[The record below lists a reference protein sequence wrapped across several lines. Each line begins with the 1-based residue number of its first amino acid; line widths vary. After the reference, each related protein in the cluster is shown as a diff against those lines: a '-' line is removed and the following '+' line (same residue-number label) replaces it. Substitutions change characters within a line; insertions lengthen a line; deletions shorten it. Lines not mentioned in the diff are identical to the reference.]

1 VFLTE
6 GFFQNRIRTDP
17 PLPIQTSK
25 AVTYIHFII
34 NLRENKGN
42 SQLFADPSI
51 GLAVRIRF
59 FFNHL
64 HQMSLNSTIFSALY
78 ERSGDPNARR
88 LLSILEAAKEA
99 IAVQAAANA
108 SSNSKTSKAA
118 AAAAAVD
125 SPLALFGALMS
136 ALERTGAEHSR
147 EIFYLLSILLP
158 HVPVIA
164 FRSKIDPVFAMIDAA
179 LASPVISK
187 DQPTIRCVVTTLA
200 HTLRVIEPEMEV
212 WSRPSIAREFN
223 ILLSFCVD
231 TRPKVR
237 RAAHAGA
244 LAISAAHHSAKS
256 NASGALFG
264 AFFDS
269 VLRGGASKDQAAI
282 MHVAPLV
289 KQILPL
295 LPLPSIETV
304 VDRVLKV
311 TSIGQ
316 PLMTVFAYSSL
327 AMLLESPRAKL
338 SSRFVQTTL
347 EALRGLA
354 PSPDDTHTAPEY
366 SYLIAA
372 GLTRLASMER
382 IRMGFPPDVP
392 LVFPREGVR
401 SVALSSSS
409 SSSSS
414 SDPSAA
420 TVLTLLAGVSEQLP
434 FAVNSLISNFETDQT
449 SVHHATANA
458 LAISLVTCV
467 DGAMVNEACQWRA
480 SHPVTPSDSPSAPAL
495 IRVAYALDSILQYR
509 FQASW
514 SISLPIV
521 AVLFRLLGPDSHYL
535 LKDLV
540 KTLVVVRSAVSDA
553 AEAAAELREQ
563 AQDEEGREFKKRRGV
578 NRRNDEEE
586 EEHEE
591 GGKGE
596 DGRSRSDSRKIPH
609 AVVVFRTVQRV
620 LGAALQAMGAKH
632 FIDVVGFTIGDVLGG
647 GGGGGVNGKKPYD
660 DFSGPRCV
668 LDSRSWVLALLREN
682 AQHSAVPISF
692 FLGSIAPSIVA
703 EEEAWKK
710 AENAHQIKNA
720 RAHKARVMQLWG
732 TLPSLLIAPP
742 DFATPLGFGANL
754 GNMLTRALTDS
765 VRLPELPTIIG
776 RALETVIVR
785 NRAAAGLPVASIK
798 VQDDY
803 DEDHDG
809 GEDEG
814 DADVNNNNKREGD
827 EGLTVFQQG
836 KGKSKTKATSRR
848 RQAEELDDENDD
860 NNDGNRNEDDYE
872 GRTEPGYDANDD
884 GATTVFGAGGV
895 SVYAGGSS
903 SDPRHPLI
911 VQAMGGSSASS
922 AAATAYNAKDRFP
935 PISKDDAHKN
945 LAVIAL
951 VAKNYLPVLFNAFEK
966 CALGVGAITQAAPS
980 TALASQLQIQQLPAS
995 VSNERSRK
1003 VLDAIVA
1010 YVSVSPKPLVTAM
1023 CDRLHKLLVAALSAL
1038 SAQQD
1043 MVKAAIANLRAATA
1057 EDTRV
1062 RSKNEAA
1069 RAKAAAAAGAA
1080 PVNPLH
1086 AAAKVPPSAA
1096 TQAAGAEVSNAK
1108 KSVFSSAAR
1117 ASALLSLTLA
1127 VVPGLE
1133 KVTTEKASSDDGSM
1147 ISKLYVAIRPA
1158 IIGEF
1163 DNSTVQKRAYAVL
1176 ACILKLHPF
1185 FAVSS
1190 TRRQDVLDALT
1201 GGITVISTSARR
1213 GRLACLRHII
1223 KALELGEESN
1233 EGNQSAVVIPTV
1245 LGEVLLC
1252 CKDSNSSVRESAFS
1266 LVVAMARK
1274 MFNAGGEGDGSLH
1287 DLADVVK
1294 KKKSKSQQDEE
1305 EEEEEVE
1312 EEDGDDAGDMED
1324 DDDEDEDDDD
1334 KGNTGMSTEE
1344 SAELPPPSLTE
1355 FFKMIYGALQAST
1368 PHMRSAALLAL
1379 SRLIYE
1385 FIGEAEVIRV
1395 MVLPLLSH
1403 ALKML
1408 KEQAREVVTSAVSFV
1423 RIAVACT
1430 PPTELRPQLQRIVN
1444 ALLVWSGERKE
1455 RIKKKVRLV
1464 LERLVRKFGFEEVA
1478 KFVPQSDEAL
1488 IRYMRK
1494 MAARRERKRGLG
1506 VGGEGAEGASRASG
1520 AARTAFEKMAGLVDG
1535 DNDDEDEDDDDDD
1548 FFGDQGQGGK
1558 EGASV
1563 ISGASSR
1570 WPGTTM
1576 RSSAAMTRIGGP
1588 GSRMSGVTSDMRSNS
1603 RILMAAA
1610 ASLPPV
1616 GVLIDPTGT
1625 GGKKTQKER
1634 TVVFTKL
1641 VGGGTNA
1648 SRITKKSGASASN
1661 LERNSRGKSGASGAM
1676 LRADDES
1683 PLDFLDPKS
1692 MRSAGVGQDAIAL
1705 AAAEKQ
1711 RRSTLAFSSGSG
1723 PGAAS
1728 GFSLASDGRLIIREE
1743 AEAISGKAGHRQAS
1757 GDDDN
1762 LDNDE
1767 DIDDLRDG
1775 TAKIRRAKAR
1785 KVTSVLQGEDDNN
1798 NVERDEEDEG
1808 GRDRNARDRSVF
1820 SAGGG
1825 KRHFRKS
1832 EDEGGAVNKQ
1842 GWGMAKGKNSSKF
1855 GERKSSSSERFSGS
1869 QFKGGKGAKG
1879 DVKTS
1884 GSKFEPFAYVE
1895 LGAVASGQGGF
1906 SSVMASTSKSVR
1918 KNFKRG
1924 IVAEAEASRDST
1936 SLSGTKRGR
1945 S

>member
-1 VFLTE
+1 MALSS
-6 GFFQNRIRTDP
+6 N
-17 PLPIQTSK
+17 
-25 AVTYIHFII
+25 
-34 NLRENKGN
+34 
-42 SQLFADPSI
+42 QL
-51 GLAVRIRF
+51 
-59 FFNHL
+59 
-64 HQMSLNSTIFSALY
+64 IFSALY
-78 ERSGDPNARR
+78 ERSSDANARR

-136 ALERTGAEHSR
+136 ALERTGAEHAR

-158 HVPVIA
+158 HVPVSA

-200 HTLRVIEPEMEV
+200 HTLRVIEPEMEI

-231 TRPKVR
+231 VRPKVR
-237 RAAHAGA
+237 RAAQSGA
-244 LAISAAHHSAKS
+244 LAISASHHSARS

-282 MHVAPLV
+282 LHVAPLV
-289 KQILPL
+289 KQVLPL

-366 SYLIAA
+366 AYLIAA

-382 IRMGFPPDVP
+382 IRMGLPPDVP
-392 LVFPREGVR
+392 LVFPRDGIR
-401 SVALSSSS
+401 SVAMIASSSS

-414 SDPSAA
+414 ADLSSAA
-420 TVLTLLAGVSEQLP
+420 LTPLVGVSEQLP

-458 LAISLVTCV
+458 LAITLVTCV
-467 DGAMVNEACQWRA
+467 DGAMVNEACQWR
-480 SHPVTPSDSPSAPAL
+480 SSYPVAPSDAISAPAL
-495 IRVAYALDSILQYR
+495 IRVAHAIDSILQYR

-514 SISLPIV
+514 SVSIPIV
-521 AVLFRLLGPDSHYL
+521 AILFRLLGPDSHLL

-578 NRRNDEEE
+578 NRRNEEE
-586 EEHEE
+586 EEENEE
-591 GGKGE
+591 GGGGGE
-596 DGRSRSDSRKIPH
+596 GEGRSRSNSRNIPH

-632 FIDVVGFTIGDVLGG
+632 FIDIVGFTIGDVLGG
-647 GGGGGVNGKKPYD
+647 GGGGIAGGKKPYD
-660 DFSGPRCV
+660 DFSSPKCV
-668 LDSRSWVLALLREN
+668 LDSRSWVLTLLREN
-682 AQHSAVPISF
+682 AQHSAIPISF
-692 FLGSIAPSIVA
+692 FLNSIAPSIAA

-732 TLPSLLIAPP
+732 TLPSLIIAPP

-754 GNMLTRALTDS
+754 GNLLTRALTDS
-765 VRLPELPTIIG
+765 ARLPELPTIIG
-776 RALETVIVR
+776 RAIETVIVR

-798 VQDDY
+798 VLSDG
-803 DEDHDG
+803 DEDDFDG
-809 GEDEG
+809 GEGGRGEEEEEDGDNANGDERRG
-814 DADVNNNNKREGD
+814 GGD
-827 EGLTVFQQG
+827 EGLTVLQQG
-836 KGKSKTKATSRR
+836 RGRAKKAASKGRR
-848 RQAEELDDENDD
+848 VEELDNDNDEN
-860 NNDGNRNEDDYE
+860 E
-872 GRTEPGYDANDD
+872 GQTEPGLDADDDD

-911 VQAMGGSSASS
+911 VQAMGGSSATS
-922 AAATAYNAKDRFP
+922 AAAAAYNAKDRFP
-935 PISKDDAHKN
+935 PITKDDADKN
-945 LAVIAL
+945 LAVIAS

-980 TALASQLQIQQLPAS
+980 TTLASQLQLQQLPAS
-995 VSNERSRK
+995 VANERSRK

-1010 YVSVSPKPLVTAM
+1010 YASVSPKPLVTAM
-1023 CDRLHKLLVAALSAL
+1023 CDRLHKLLVASLSAL
-1038 SAQQD
+1038 AAQQD
-1043 MVKAAIANLRAATA
+1043 TVKAAIANLRAATS

-1069 RAKAAAAAGAA
+1069 RAKASAAVGAA

-1086 AAAKVPPSAA
+1086 AATKTPSSAA
-1096 TQAAGAEVSNAK
+1096 TQAAGAEVSSAK
-1108 KSVFSSAAR
+1108 RAVVASAAR

-1133 KVTTEKASSDDGSM
+1133 TVTTEDASRDDGSM
-1147 ISKLYVAIRPA
+1147 IAKLYVAIRPA
-1158 IIGEF
+1158 ILGGL

-1176 ACILKLHPF
+1176 ACILKQHPF

-1190 TRRQDVLDALT
+1190 TRRRDVLDALT

-1213 GRLACLRHII
+1213 GRLACLRHIV
-1223 KALELGEESN
+1223 KALELGGEN
-1233 EGNQSAVVIPTV
+1233 DDGHQSGVIPTV

-1252 CKDSNSSVRESAFS
+1252 CKDSNSNVRESAFS
-1266 LVVAMARK
+1266 LIVAMARK
-1274 MFNAGGEGDGSLH
+1274 MFNAGGEGDGSLL
-1287 DLADVVK
+1287 DIADVK
-1294 KKKSKSQQDEE
+1294 KTKKNNTGDIDDEDKEEEEDGDGRMEDDEE
-1305 EEEEEVE
+1305 EEEEEE
-1312 EEDGDDAGDMED
+1312 EEDG
-1324 DDDEDEDDDD
+1324 
-1334 KGNTGMSTEE
+1334 NVGMTTEE
-1344 SAELPPPSLTE
+1344 TAELPPPSLTE
-1355 FFKMIYGALQAST
+1355 FFKMIYGALHAST

-1408 KEQAREVVTSAVSFV
+1408 KEQAREVVTSSVSFV

-1430 PPTELRPQLQRIVN
+1430 PPAELRTYLQRIVN

-1464 LERLVRKFGFEEVA
+1464 LERLVRKFGFEDVA
-1478 KFVPQSDEAL
+1478 KFVPQSDEPL

-1506 VGGEGAEGASRASG
+1506 AGGEGAEGASRASG
-1520 AARTAFEKMAGLVDG
+1520 VARTAFEKMAGLVDG
-1535 DNDDEDEDDDDDD
+1535 DDDEDDEDDDDDDD
-1548 FFGDQGQGGK
+1548 FFGGQGGK

-1563 ISGASSR
+1563 VSGASSR

-1610 ASLPPV
+1610 SALPPV

-1634 TVVFTKL
+1634 TVVFSKL
-1641 VGGGTNA
+1641 VGDTSA
-1648 SRITKKSGASASN
+1648 SRISRKTGTSSASN
-1661 LERNSRGKSGASGAM
+1661 VGSGKSRASGAM
-1676 LRADDES
+1676 LRADDEA
-1683 PLDFLDPKS
+1683 PLDFLDPRS
-1692 MRSAGVGQDAIAL
+1692 MRSAGVGTDAAAL
-1705 AAAEKQ
+1705 AAADKK
-1711 RRSTLAFSSGSG
+1711 RRSLSSTSG
-1723 PGAAS
+1723 GGIAG
-1728 GFSLASDGRLIIREE
+1728 GFSLASDGRLIIRDE
-1743 AEAISGKAGHRQAS
+1743 SQDVDGRSNRHAG
-1757 GDDDN
+1757 GGGDDN
-1762 LDNDE
+1762 LDDE
-1767 DIDDLRDG
+1767 EDNDDLRDG

-1785 KVTSVLQGEDDNN
+1785 KSKSEQLDGADNDVL
-1798 NVERDEEDEG
+1798 ERDEDDEG

-1825 KRHFRKS
+1825 KRHYRKS
-1832 EDEGGAVNKQ
+1832 EDDEGGAVNKQ
-1842 GWGMAKGKNSSKF
+1842 GWGMAKGKNSSKS
-1855 GERKSSSSERFSGS
+1855 GGGKGTSSERFSGS

-1879 DVKTS
+1879 DVKSS

-1906 SSVMASTSKSVR
+1906 SSVMASTSKTVR

-1924 IVAEAEASRDST
+1924 IVAEAEASREST